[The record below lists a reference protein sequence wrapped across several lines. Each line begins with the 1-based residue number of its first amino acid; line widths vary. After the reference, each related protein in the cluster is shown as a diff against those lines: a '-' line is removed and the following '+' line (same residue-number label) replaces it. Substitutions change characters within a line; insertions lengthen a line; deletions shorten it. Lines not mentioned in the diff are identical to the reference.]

1 VRPPPFLQQIRGV
14 RTSLFLPAGTLVTPV
29 RRASC
34 RRLRPAAV
42 PPLSQLII
50 ESTQDFHRI
59 AGRKESANDARRTT
73 NGDAE
78 LFSLQQCNA
87 LSVEDVAG
95 SCSYYARTL
104 RKRSVIATRKENWTL
119 LYASAIFR
127 IKLFGLWAVGLL
139 DFSRVCIL
147 SLMSTNYL
155 ITAKL
160 VAQKGIS
167 LLSAGSES
175 RIAAAPS
182 RIRLRNPPTSGHVQ
196 VLPPKVQTCP
206 FL

>member
-1 VRPPPFLQQIRGV
+1 
-14 RTSLFLPAGTLVTPV
+14 VTPV

-34 RRLRPAAV
+34 RRLCSTAAV
-42 PPLSQLII
+42 PPLSELII

-87 LSVEDVAG
+87 LSLEDVAG

-167 LLSAGSES
+167 LLSASSES

-182 RIRLRNPPTSGHVQ
+182 RIRLRNLPTSGHVQ